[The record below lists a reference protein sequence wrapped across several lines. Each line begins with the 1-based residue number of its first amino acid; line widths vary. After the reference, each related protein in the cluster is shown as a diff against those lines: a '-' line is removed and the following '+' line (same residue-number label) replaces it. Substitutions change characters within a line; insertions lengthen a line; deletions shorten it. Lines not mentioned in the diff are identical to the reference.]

1 VPKKQPKKAPAKKR
15 KRYKVAPEAKP
26 LTAFQRKCVAKFKGN
41 KTQAVIDAG
50 SKSKFPDRIAAAMFS
65 LPNVQ
70 AALKTKQNAFFEH
83 LGQEEARGV
92 TVTRNHIINRLDA
105 LSRYAETDSAR
116 VSSLRELKD
125 IFGLSSRNS
134 AHDIFAGW
142 TDEELDSYHR
152 SGALPPRFA
161 SPDDHAA

>member
-1 VPKKQPKKAPAKKR
+1 MPKKQPKKAPAKKR

-83 LGQEEARGV
+83 LGEQEARRV
-92 TVTRNHIINRLDA
+92 TVTRNDIINRLD
-105 LSRYAETDSAR
+105 SISERSWHDSAR
-116 VSSLRELKD
+116 VSALRELKD

-134 AHDIFAGW
+134 DHDPFAGW
-142 TDEELDSYHR
+142 SAEELEEFTRTGVWPARY
-152 SGALPPRFA
+152 
-161 SPDDHAA
+161 AAAPVHVA